1 MCGGAR
7 YMTPEQ
13 QIFFNEN
20 GYLCLRGA
28 LARNQVEPV
37 KDHVFSELKRLKVW
51 SAGKSLSASIKG
63 TPAFQQVTKLAG
75 MIKVPERHAGIV
87 TPVLRAAIDA
97 FAGAKLDKGNDVQL
111 LISLPDQGKW
121 TLHGLNWH
129 VDVSSPRPDRLPG
142 VQVFALIDDVAP
154 HGGATL
160 ALARSHLLG
169 RDEKSRGRIRE
180 VLKSKGDVDALL
192 LAEGLPILEMSGRA
206 GDVYLMDMRL
216 LHTPSINAT
225 KHVRVMAT
233 ARFLT
238 A

>member
-1 MCGGAR
+1 MCGRAR

-87 TPVLRAAIDA
+87 TPALRAAIDA
-97 FAGAKLDKGNDVQL
+97 LAGTKL
-111 LISLPDQGKW
+111 
-121 TLHGLNWH
+121 
-129 VDVSSPRPDRLPG
+129 
-142 VQVFALIDDVAP
+142 
-154 HGGATL
+154 
-160 ALARSHLLG
+160 
-169 RDEKSRGRIRE
+169 
-180 VLKSKGDVDALL
+180 
-192 LAEGLPILEMSGRA
+192 
-206 GDVYLMDMRL
+206 
-216 LHTPSINAT
+216 
-225 KHVRVMAT
+225 
-233 ARFLT
+233 
-238 A
+238 